1 MWDQSSKKLEWLR
14 SSKFGQK
21 VVNAEYTIE
30 IQISCQFREFDQRV
44 KMVSKPFF
52 SRELVIE
59 KNREVE
65 FALRSHDEWHPI
77 PTSGYVRVP

>member
-1 MWDQSSKKLEWLR
+1 MGDQSSKKLEWLW
-14 SSKFGQK
+14 SSKLGQK
-21 VVNAEYTIE
+21 VVNAEYTIKF
-30 IQISCQFREFDQRV
+30 QISCQFREFDQRV
-44 KMVSKPFF
+44 KMVGEPLL
-52 SRELVIE
+52 SRELMIE